1 MSLAAEKQPTSR
13 YEGRIRLL
21 KSGGGMDSTIT
32 LHWQERRL
40 GRTLLR
46 TYRDTVDL
54 YEVFPNDKQPRRGPK
69 QDPELQRQIEAN
81 EGIFEPL
88 LLEPHPENR
97 DKFRIVDGDR
107 RWENSKTLVEVH
119 KKEQYR
125 RLPAE
130 ITDRTLTD
138 EERLRVWIYIH
149 RQRREWDTKEKE
161 MVAYSLVNMVGR
173 ASAANI
179 LGITV
184 RELDKLVEIYDLS
197 EKLTNLAEPGASI
210 TWAREIKNLNR
221 KILTPTVLDV
231 IVKKANEQ
239 EITNSKEIRRLRQVL
254 KDPVAKD
261 HFLSSSGTIDTALRT
276 LGPTPSKKNQGL
288 LGDIEQVSES
298 LKRYSWTTLA
308 ALKGDPQVL
317 RKLEET
323 EKLLKDLK
331 KALSK

>member
-1 MSLAAEKQPTSR
+1 
-13 YEGRIRLL
+13 
-21 KSGGGMDSTIT
+21 MDQTLT

-54 YEVFPNDKQPRRGPK
+54 YDVFPNEKQPRMGPK
-69 QDPELQRQIEAN
+69 EDTELQRQIEAN

-88 LLEPHPENR
+88 LLEPHPEDRN
-97 DKFRIVDGDR
+97 KFRIIDGDR
-107 RWENSKTLVEVH
+107 RWTNSKILVEVQ
-119 KKEQYR
+119 KKEQYK

-184 RELDKLVEIYDLS
+184 RELDKLVDIYDLS

-221 KILTPTVLDV
+221 KLLTPTVLDT
-231 IVKKANEQ
+231 IIKKINEQ
-239 EITNSKEIRRLRQVL
+239 EITNSKDIRRLRQIL
-254 KDPVAKD
+254 KDPVGKD
-261 HFLSSSGTIDTALRT
+261 NFLSVEGSIESALKT
-276 LGPTPSKKNQGL
+276 LSPPISEKTHGL
-288 LGDIEQVSES
+288 LGDIEQLSES
-298 LKRYSWTTLA
+298 LQRYPWTTLA
-308 ALKGDPQVL
+308 AMKGDQQVI

-323 EKLLKDLK
+323 EKLIKELK
-331 KALSK
+331 KALSR

>member
-1 MSLAAEKQPTSR
+1 
-13 YEGRIRLL
+13 
-21 KSGGGMDSTIT
+21 MDQAVT

-46 TYRDTVDL
+46 TYRDSVDL
-54 YEVFPNDKQPRRGPK
+54 YHVFPNDKQPRRGPK

-97 DKFRIVDGDR
+97 DKFRIIDGDR

-138 EERLRVWIYIH
+138 EERFRVWIYIH

-221 KILTPTVLDV
+221 RLLTPTVLDA
-231 IVKKANEQ
+231 IIKKANEQ
-239 EITNSKEIRRLRQVL
+239 EITNSKEIRKLRQIL

-261 HFLSSSGTIDTALRT
+261 RFLSSGGTVDTALRT

-298 LKRYSWTTLA
+298 LRRYSWTTLA
-308 ALKGDPQVL
+308 ALKGDTQVL

-331 KALSK
+331 KALSR

>member
-1 MSLAAEKQPTSR
+1 MDEALA
-13 YEGRIRLL
+13 L
-21 KSGGGMDSTIT
+21 T

-54 YEVFPNDKQPRRGPK
+54 YDVFPNEKQPRMGPK
-69 QDPELQRQIEAN
+69 EDPELQRQIEAN

-88 LLEPHPENR
+88 LLEPHPEDRN
-97 DKFRIVDGDR
+97 KFRIIDGDR
-107 RWENSKTLVEVH
+107 RWTNSKILVEVQ
-119 KKEQYR
+119 KKEQYK

-138 EERLRVWIYIH
+138 DERLRVWIYIH

-184 RELDKLVEIYDLS
+184 RELDKLVDIYDLS
-197 EKLTNLAEPGASI
+197 EKLTNLIEPGASI

-221 KILTPTVLDV
+221 RILTPTILDT
-231 IVKKANEQ
+231 IVRKINEQ
-239 EITNSKEIRRLRQVL
+239 EITNSKDIRKLRQIL
-254 KDPVAKD
+254 KDPVGKEN
-261 HFLSSSGTIDTALRT
+261 FLSAEGSIESALKT
-276 LGPTPSKKNQGL
+276 LSPPASKKPHGL
-288 LGDIEQVSES
+288 LGDIEQLSES
-298 LKRYSWTTLA
+298 LQRYSWTTLA
-308 ALKGDPQVL
+308 AMKGDQQAI
-317 RKLEET
+317 RKLEEA
-323 EKLLKDLK
+323 EKLIKELR
-331 KALSK
+331 KALSR